1 MTGFQANEIS
11 STALAA
17 GAISEGAAGSITENL
32 SKLECA
38 IDPNE
43 IMRKAGGGAGC
54 TFETGK

>member
-1 MTGFQANEIS
+1 LTGFQANEIS

-17 GAISEGAAGSITENL
+17 GATSEGAAGSIKENF

-43 IMRKAGGGAGC
+43 IKKKAGGGAEC
-54 TFETGK
+54 TFETE